1 MRAYVP
7 EGTARPR
14 PVLVMFDGQNIFGD
28 AGSFAGGWHV
38 HKAVSRMAARPI
50 VVGVDH
56 GHLARIHELTPFSDG
71 TRGGQLDAT
80 LGTLVDELLP
90 RVRARFATTD
100 VFIGGA
106 SLGGLAA
113 LYAHLTR
120 PDAFAGAMA
129 MSPSLWFTR
138 AKLNRYLT
146 TRARTGSRIYLDMGT
161 RERSCPFAAQLA
173 DQLRARGHDVMW
185 RPDPR
190 GKHDEKTWRRRF
202 PKALRF
208 LLAK

>member
-1 MRAYVP
+1 
-7 EGTARPR
+7 
-14 PVLVMFDGQNIFGD
+14 MFDGQNIFGD

-38 HKAVSRMAARPI
+38 HKAVARMAARPI

-56 GHLARIHELTPFSDG
+56 GRAARIDELTPFSG
-71 TRGGQLDAT
+71 KLDTT

-90 RVRARFATTD
+90 RVRARFATGKIF
-100 VFIGGA
+100 VGGA

-129 MSPSLWFTR
+129 MSPSLWFAR
-138 AKLNRYLT
+138 AKLARYLT
-146 TRARTGSRIYLDMGT
+146 TRERTGSRIYLDMGT
-161 RERSCPFAAQLA
+161 RERSCPLAAALA
-173 DQLRARGHDVMW
+173 DELRARGHDVMW

-190 GKHDEKTWRRRF
+190 GRHHETSWRRRF

-208 LLAK
+208 LVAP